1 MENNMFRVDIDC
13 GRCDVRHRQH
23 GKRELRGAR
32 AFSDLEEKKHRMC
45 IPRIK
50 SDLHGHVDELFS
62 ADLLQ
67 SSDAE
72 NQAALKSFL
81 SSTYSSLA
89 SLSWH
94 LGADGDVLQREAR
107 PAAELVDDVFF
118 TLNREREFSGANCEC
133 TQGLLGTLNSRQQ
146 FGGPL

>member
-1 MENNMFRVDIDC
+1 M
-13 GRCDVRHRQH
+13 
-23 GKRELRGAR
+23 
-32 AFSDLEEKKHRMC
+32 S

-118 TLNREREFSGANCEC
+118 ILNREREFFGDDREC
-133 TQGLLGTLNSRQQ
+133 PQRLLGTHNSRQQ
-146 FGGPL
+146 FGGAL